1 MYKQKRGGTM
11 LYAKNAAHKE
21 MFLKHHVEEEYSNAW
36 GLIVMSGYRGTSA
49 QRDSDT
55 SFLKAF
61 TACQSGQSFLDK
73 IAK

>member
-1 MYKQKRGGTM
+1 M

-55 SFLKAF
+55 SF
-61 TACQSGQSFLDK
+61 
-73 IAK
+73 